1 MLLVSLGFLGSAA
14 MLQLIF
20 ERTGAPPMMV
30 AIPYVSDYIRQRVQ
44 PGDLVAFYSP
54 ISHVGL
60 YIGGGSMIDASH
72 PGSSGAVA
80 VRPVNWGSY
89 AGAGR
94 P

>member
-1 MLLVSLGFLGSAA
+1 MWAWAHGGVSLPHGSAA
-14 MLQLIF
+14 QYAATPDVDRGSL
-20 ERTGAPPMMV
+20 
-30 AIPYVSDYIRQRVQ
+30 Q
-44 PGDLVAFYSP
+44 PGDLVFFYSP

>member
-1 MLLVSLGFLGSAA
+1 MWAWAHGGVSLPHGS
-14 MLQLIF
+14 
-20 ERTGAPPMMV
+20 GAQYASTP
-30 AIPYVSDYIRQRVQ
+30 RVDRGALQ
-44 PGDLVAFYSP
+44 PGDLVFFYSP

-89 AGAGR
+89 VGAGR